1 MHVDKELH
9 HILSNTKTIVSQH
22 MLMDKWTKWTNGQN
36 GQNGRRHN
44 LKFQKLW
51 TADG

>member
-22 MLMDKWTKWTNGQN
+22 I
-36 GQNGRRHN
+36 
-44 LKFQKLW
+44 LKKQFKKMKKLRKMCYKII
-51 TADG
+51 